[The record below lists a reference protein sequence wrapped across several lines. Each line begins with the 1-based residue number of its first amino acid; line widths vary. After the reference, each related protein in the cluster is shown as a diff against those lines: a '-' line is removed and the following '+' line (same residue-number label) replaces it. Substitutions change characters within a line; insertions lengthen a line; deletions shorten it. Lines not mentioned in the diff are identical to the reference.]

1 MELRHIIITSLMI
14 IAILIGLLNI
24 HAEDHR
30 RQSHLTRGDFQWL
43 GIINIDNNS
52 DINLN
57 SVLNGEDVLLVVD
70 DSNDLYKYI
79 TKKIP
84 QAKNLT
90 PDEVFNPVNIHLL
103 DENNDGI
110 LNINDPIFHHLLIL
124 RFYDNGQHYDLKSL
138 KQAGIVGIY
147 VNKITSAGNHLVLMT
162 DGTHRV
168 LYNVNKFGL

>member
-1 MELRHIIITSLMI
+1 MDLRRTIIISIMTI
-14 IAILIGLLNI
+14 VILIGLLNVY
-24 HAEDHR
+24 AEHHQ
-30 RQSHLTRGDFQWL
+30 RQSHLARGDFQWL
-43 GIINIDNNS
+43 GIINIDNNA

-70 DSNDLYKYI
+70 DSSDLYKYI

-124 RFYDNGQHYDLKSL
+124 QFYDNGQRYDLKSL

-147 VNKITSAGNHLVLMT
+147 VNKITSVGNHLVLMA
-162 DGTHRV
+162 DGTHRI
-168 LYNVNKFGL
+168 LYNVNKFGS